1 MNGNLVDSLLK
12 DGQTIADIG
21 SGISPAPWWSKVG
34 VGSTIDAFDLYNDT
48 ASSVDHITFF
58 KQDVTRL
65 SNKKQFENRYD
76 LIVADHIL
84 EHVEDVAGMINSLDW
99 SAKSGACIHIGVPDG
114 NNFTDI
120 FYRLI
125 HRYKSGGHIQQ
136 FAVDD
141 IIELMD
147 GISCELVQCE
157 PWEDDWAWLERLYS
171 LEFNQV
177 EGVTQEQ
184 LQFLVNTF
192 RKELT
197 AEKGYLYGYEYVFK
211 KL

>member
-1 MNGNLVDSLLK
+1 
-12 DGQTIADIG
+12 
-21 SGISPAPWWSKVG
+21 
-34 VGSTIDAFDLYNDT
+34 
-48 ASSVDHITFF
+48 VDHITFF
-58 KQDVTRL
+58 KQDVTQL
-65 SNKKQFENRYD
+65 SGKKEFKNRYD

-84 EHVEDVAGMINSLDW
+84 EHVEDLPGMISSLDW
-99 SAKSGACIHIGVPDG
+99 SAKPGAFIHIGVPDG

-136 FAVDD
+136 FTESD
-141 IIELMD
+141 IIDLMTS
-147 GISCELVQCE
+147 ISCELVQSD
-157 PWEDDWAWLERLYS
+157 PWEDDWVWLERLFS

-177 EGVTQEQ
+177 EGVSQGQ
-184 LQFLVNTF
+184 LQFLADTF